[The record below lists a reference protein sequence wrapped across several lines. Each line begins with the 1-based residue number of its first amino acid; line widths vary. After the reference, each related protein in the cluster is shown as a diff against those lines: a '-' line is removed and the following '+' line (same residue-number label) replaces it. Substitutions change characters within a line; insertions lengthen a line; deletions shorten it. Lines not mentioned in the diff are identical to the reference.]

1 MDENSGKIHNDHRTK
16 LLPILMRI
24 LYGKFHSH
32 ETTHTSS
39 KDTKS
44 NKRSTIIQFL
54 SSCNEY
60 EMTYFFNLIFDC
72 IHVVTSDVESSSDRF
87 ELNENWCDLKKRN
100 EILTSIHKK
109 LTDRD
114 SEQTLFNL
122 KQVVPLKKI
131 LGVLQS
137 LEIIMKKLAR
147 QMENFAHRILQ
158 ILCFIHK
165 YCFGLYEIIQ
175 NERDGLKN
183 EYQVDDYHVNLLK
196 IIRQKVTLRFKQVNL
211 LPILFSI

>member
-1 MDENSGKIHNDHRTK
+1 LDEASGKVHNDHRTR

-39 KDTKS
+39 RDTKS

-54 SSCNEY
+54 SSCNEF
-60 EMTYFFNLIFDC
+60 EMNFFFNLIFDC
-72 IHVVTSDVESSSDRF
+72 IQVVNADEALTSSQRF
-87 ELNENWCDLKKRN
+87 ELNQNSYDSDKIDTIVAEMSVKLNDRSRENG
-100 EILTSIHKK
+100 
-109 LTDRD
+109 
-114 SEQTLFNL
+114 LFNL
-122 KQVVPLKKI
+122 KRVIPLKKI

-165 YCFGLYEIIQ
+165 YCFGLNDTIQ
-175 NERDGLKN
+175 SARKVNPIEEFN
-183 EYQVDDYHVNLLK
+183 VNLLK
-196 IIRQKVTLRFKQVNL
+196 IIRQQVTLRFKDVS
-211 LPILFSI
+211 IYFSIV